1 MSKDLQT
8 FLTGNCP
15 LTSVSPQQLT
25 TRQIDIP
32 KPISLIPLLFL
43 VKNDGLRLPDLFN
56 NPLYSDVTVVS
67 NDDRSFYAHRLILS
81 SVPYFEGLF
90 RAKMQENNT
99 NSIRFPDIDGN
110 SLEMIIQ
117 ILYGV
122 PGDYDIDDYV
132 ILYMHADRLSSR
144 TLCEYAYKQIRS
156 CLDKNCHIASALA
169 QALTHSPE
177 QSSGEWVG
185 ASERKE
191 VLRDLIENYEMLF
204 DIDLGFRLIKDYY
217 CDGFKEALISLSDVT
232 FERVMMKLI
241 PFVARDGLNPYA
253 RDIPKK
259 SHDEDDLLS
268 ILDLWLYRDFSDYDT
283 CRLSV
288 QRKLP
293 LYRQLILSYM
303 TIQPSVI
310 LSNLLA
316 QKDDSFLPERRLFGD
331 APYRPDKTHMILTT
345 RLPRQPVRWILIP
358 NDPPHTYIKIQ

>member
-1 MSKDLQT
+1 MSKDLQI

-15 LTSVSPQQLT
+15 LTSVSPPQLT
-25 TRQIDIP
+25 SRQIDIP

-43 VKNDGLRLPDLFN
+43 VKNDGLRLPDLFD
-56 NPLYSDVTVVS
+56 NPLYSDVTVIS
-67 NDDRSFYAHRLILS
+67 NDDRSFYAHRLVLS

-99 NSIRFPDIDGN
+99 NSIRFPDIDGS

-132 ILYMHADRLSSR
+132 ILYMRADRLSSR
-144 TLCEYAYKQIRS
+144 TLCEYAYTQIRS
-156 CLDKNCHIASALA
+156 CLDKNYHTAIEREDVLA
-169 QALTHSPE
+169 
-177 QSSGEWVG
+177 
-185 ASERKE
+185 
-191 VLRDLIENYEMLF
+191 DLLENHEMLF

-217 CDGFKEALISLSDVT
+217 CDGFKEALVSLSDVT

-241 PFVARDGLNPYA
+241 PFVAREGLNPYA
-253 RDIPKK
+253 RDTSKK

-283 CRLSV
+283 CCASV
-288 QRKLP
+288 QQKLP

-310 LSNLLA
+310 LSNLLI

-331 APYRPDKTHMILTT
+331 APYRPDKTHMILTA
-345 RLPRQPVRWILIP
+345 RLPGNPIRWILVPRVPSISIR
-358 NDPPHTYIKIQ
+358 N